1 MLIYLVRHA
10 IADYTTT
17 TPYGTMPG
25 PPLTPEGEEQARAAA
40 VLLERSGLER
50 VVASPMRRCVQT
62 AAAISGCA
70 GSTQFD
76 DDLGEMQAKESAGEM
91 TVRMMRAAL
100 AQTDASVVAL
110 VSHAAPLENLLLT
123 LTRNEFVLPQ
133 RTIEAHTSGSVRC
146 GNSYSTVGAGTPSI
160 CPSAASGCSVDR
172 ANNCTTF
179 LHLKCVS

>member
-1 MLIYLVRHA
+1 LLIYLVRHA

-62 AAAISGCA
+62 AAAISALCGLE
-70 GSTQFD
+70 TQFD

-110 VSHAAPLENLLLT
+110 VSHAAPLENLTLT
-123 LTRNEFVLPQ
+123 LTRNEFVLPPKDN
-133 RTIEAHTSGSVRC
+133 RGAHVGVGQVWQLILYGGRWHAEYLPVGGVR
-146 GNSYSTVGAGTPSI
+146 V
-160 CPSAASGCSVDR
+160 
-172 ANNCTTF
+172 
-179 LHLKCVS
+179 